1 MFQYEIQ
8 LLKNP
13 QFYIHSSGNIIYKHT
28 FIDTH
33 YQITITRAIITREKL
48 RDYLHIFLVLQK
60 QNKVHV
66 DKIVNDKGVFYTVKI
81 FN

>member
-1 MFQYEIQ
+1 MFQYEIH
-8 LLKNP
+8 LLK
-13 QFYIHSSGNIIYKHT
+13 SGKVLFLHR
-28 FIDTH
+28 FLDVDC
-33 YQITITRAIITREKL
+33 QITITRGFITREQL
-48 RDYLHIFLVLQK
+48 RDYLHVFIILQK

>member
-1 MFQYEIQ
+1 M
-8 LLKNP
+8 
-13 QFYIHSSGNIIYKHT
+13 
-28 FIDTH
+28 
-33 YQITITRAIITREKL
+33 AIITREKL
-48 RDYLHIFLVLQK
+48 RDYLHIFIILQK

>member
-1 MFQYEIQ
+1 MFQYEIHN
-8 LLKNP
+8 LKSGKV
-13 QFYIHSSGNIIYKHT
+13 FYRHIFVDK
-28 FIDTH
+28 D
-33 YQITITRAIITREKL
+33 YQITITRAAITREQL
-48 RDYLHIFLVLQK
+48 RDYLHIFIILQK

>member
-33 YQITITRAIITREKL
+33 YQITITRGYYNKRTIT
-48 RDYLHIFLVLQK
+48 
-60 QNKVHV
+60 
-66 DKIVNDKGVFYTVKI
+66 
-81 FN
+81 

>member
-1 MFQYEIQ
+1 MFQYEIHNR
-8 LLKNP
+8 KNGKV
-13 QFYIHSSGNIIYKHT
+13 FYRHVFVDK
-28 FIDTH
+28 D
-33 YQITITRAIITREKL
+33 YQITITRAELSREQL
-48 RDYLHIFLVLQK
+48 RDYLHIFIVLRR

>member
-1 MFQYEIQ
+1 MFQDE
-8 LLKNP
+8 
-13 QFYIHSSGNIIYKHT
+13 IHSLKSGKIFYRHIFVDKE
-28 FIDTH
+28 
-33 YQITITRAIITREKL
+33 YQITITRAELSREQL
-48 RDYLHIFLVLQK
+48 RDYLHIFLVLRR

>member
-1 MFQYEIQ
+1 MFQYEIY
-8 LLKNP
+8 LLK
-13 QFYIHSSGNIIYKHT
+13 SGVIVFKHT
-28 FIDTH
+28 FIHKH
-33 YQITITRAIITREKL
+33 YQITITRAELSREQL
-48 RDYLHIFLVLQK
+48 RDYLHIFLVLRR